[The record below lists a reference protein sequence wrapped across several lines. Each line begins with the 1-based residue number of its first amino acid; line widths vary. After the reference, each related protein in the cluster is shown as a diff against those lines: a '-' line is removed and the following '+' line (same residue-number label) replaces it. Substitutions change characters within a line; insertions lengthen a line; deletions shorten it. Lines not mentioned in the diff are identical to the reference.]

1 MDPNEALIN
10 KFYSAFQQKDYKT
23 MNSCYSDDIIFY
35 DPAFEILRGDEARFM
50 WEMLCKNATNFSL
63 TYGNII
69 KLDDEYYTC
78 DWVAT
83 YTFSKTG
90 RKVVNNIRANMRFA
104 NGEIVEHSDA
114 FSLHKWS
121 SQALGFA
128 GKLFGWNSFFQ
139 RKIKNRAKKNLLKFI
154 QAKQ

>member
-69 KLDDEYYTC
+69 KLDDEY
-78 DWVAT
+78 
-83 YTFSKTG
+83 
-90 RKVVNNIRANMRFA
+90 
-104 NGEIVEHSDA
+104 
-114 FSLHKWS
+114 
-121 SQALGFA
+121 
-128 GKLFGWNSFFQ
+128 
-139 RKIKNRAKKNLLKFI
+139 
-154 QAKQ
+154 